1 MLDYIMNIEHNTIVI
16 ILVVRALLGVLVMRW
31 GLGENQKRTYLEP
44 VMYVVVSVIGI
55 IPIMIFGMFSDNSE
69 EQEST

>member
-16 ILVVRALLGVLVMRW
+16 ILVVRALFGVMVMRW
-31 GLGENQKRTYLEP
+31 GLDENQKRTYLEP